1 MEAICQALVS
11 GAALGAVYGLVALGF
26 NISYATTRT
35 FNFGQG
41 QFLAVGGL
49 IGVTVLLTVA
59 GKPHFGNLAAG
70 EVTLLGYAVA
80 LVITMALLGL
90 LGVALYFGAVKP
102 FLRQPGLNWVMSTI
116 GFGIIVQSGALAFWG
131 PSAIAMPSPLGDHV
145 IRVFGVGIRPQE
157 ILVAAMAIVVMAGLD
172 VVLRYSRFGRAL
184 RAVAFSPLAATL
196 VGVHVERVAVYAFVI
211 SSCLAGL
218 AGILIAPISAASAF
232 IGLTIALKAFSAAI
246 VGGVT
251 SPRGCVAGGFAL
263 GVLEALVGLWHA
275 EWREVTIFLLIIL
288 VLVVRPAGLFGT
300 ASVEKI

>member
-1 MEAICQALVS
+1 MEVVCQALVS

-41 QFLAVGGL
+41 EFLALGGL
-49 IGVTVLLTVA
+49 VGVTALLTVA
-59 GKPHFGNLAAG
+59 GKPRFASLALAD
-70 EVTLLGYAVA
+70 VTLLGYAVA
-80 LVITMALLGL
+80 LLVTMALLGL

-102 FLRQPGLNWVMSTI
+102 FLRQAGLNWVMSTI

-145 IRVFGVGIRPQE
+145 IRVLGVGIRPQE
-157 ILVAAMAIVVMAGLD
+157 ILVAAMAIAVMFGLD
-172 VVLRYSRFGRAL
+172 MVLRHSRFGRAL
-184 RAVAFSPLAATL
+184 RAVAYSPLAATL
-196 VGVHVERVAVYAFVI
+196 VGIHVERIAVFAFVL

-218 AGILIAPISAASAF
+218 AGVLVAPISAASAF

-251 SPRGCVAGGFAL
+251 SPRGCIVGGFVL
-263 GVLEALVGLWHA
+263 GLLEALVGLWHA

-288 VLVVRPAGLFGT
+288 VLVVRPAGLLGT
-300 ASVEKI
+300 KSVEKI